1 MNTSQI
7 FEKRIPKLRVD
18 QRRERSGMDGRSNGW
33 RSRTESTERRNSE
46 EDVGDLLLG
55 VGEVLWEFSHSKK
68 ENGKGK
74 EDEVHHVPAPSLAFY
89 LERKPIPCLGT
100 PLDATATPAPF
111 HATQGDEEVKVGS
124 RERKSSMQ
132 MEQQQQRSKMD
143 VSGKKE
149 QRQETELD
157 ESWLKITMAG
167 KVTPNTGL
175 GCKGVALSCCLK
187 C

>member
-1 MNTSQI
+1 MSRNEFQSYAWI
-7 FEKRIPKLRVD
+7 K
-18 QRRERSGMDGRSNGW
+18 DGKDLAW
-33 RSRTESTERRNSE
+33 TEEAMGGGAERRARKGGTAKRMSEIYYLVSVRCCGNSAIP
-46 EDVGDLLLG
+46 
-55 VGEVLWEFSHSKK
+55 KK

-74 EDEVHHVPAPSLAFY
+74 EDEVHHVPAPNLAFY

-175 GCKGVALSCCLK
+175 GCKGVALCCCLK

>member
-1 MNTSQI
+1 
-7 FEKRIPKLRVD
+7 
-18 QRRERSGMDGRSNGW
+18 MDGRSNGW
-33 RSRTESTERRNSE
+33 RSRTESTKRRNSE

-74 EDEVHHVPAPSLAFY
+74 EDEVHHVPAPSLSFY

-132 MEQQQQRSKMD
+132 MEQQQRSKMD

-175 GCKGVALSCCLK
+175 GCKGVALCCCLK